1 MKEVHAIEAKLAA
14 LISGGKPVKPSK
26 GRPGRP
32 AKTKKSIA
40 PKTARRK
47 RGSLGKKVLAAL
59 EDAGSSGVKVVELA
73 KTLGVK
79 GTNLHVWFAT
89 TGKKHA
95 KKIGRG
101 HYRLK
106 K

>member
-1 MKEVHAIEAKLAA
+1 MPYFSGLSPVLRKPPLSTTDGKAISKWGTMNCRPR
-14 LISGGKPVKPSK
+14 GG
-26 GRPGRP
+26 
-32 AKTKKSIA
+32 
-40 PKTARRK
+40 
-47 RGSLGKKVLAAL
+47 LGKRVLAAL
-59 EDAGSSGVKVVELA
+59 EGAGPAGVKVAELA

-95 KKIGRG
+95 KKVGRG
-101 HYRLK
+101 HYRVK